1 MRLLNKVGRNS
12 FSKFSLKS
20 VEYKNGD
27 NQRFDRFSI
36 SEAEAIETSQFFST
50 FPDLMEMGK
59 LVKGKIKKFR
69 YMIYGHI
76 SECDQMYVF

>member
-1 MRLLNKVGRNS
+1 MVEIYKFSQTITSFLFVGMRLLNKVGRNS

-36 SEAEAIETSQFFST
+36 SEVIETSQFFST

-59 LVKGKIKKFR
+59 LVKLTK
-69 YMIYGHI
+69 
-76 SECDQMYVF
+76 CCN